1 MKSPFRFNR
10 HDIGTVWGTE
20 DQQGNKEK
28 TVSEKD
34 QDRDNSLSRNGQPFN
49 IEVKNIQYIPRNQ

>member
-28 TVSEKD
+28 TVSEKH
-34 QDRDNSLSRNGQPFN
+34 
-49 IEVKNIQYIPRNQ
+49 

>member
-10 HDIGTVWGTE
+10 HDIETVWGTE

-28 TVSEKD
+28 TVSEKH

-49 IEVKNIQYIPRNQ
+49 IEVKNIQYYVI

>member
-1 MKSPFRFNR
+1 MKRRLLKSNLSPGTKSPFRFNR

-28 TVSEKD
+28 KS
-34 QDRDNSLSRNGQPFN
+34 F
-49 IEVKNIQYIPRNQ
+49 